1 VPRPGIGKEHGVAS
15 RSRYAAYLAAALTA
29 LAPAAGTADRTG
41 KTPATPPG
49 CAGYLWIDVRCH
61 GATGDGS
68 SDDSPAFAGA
78 VRAALAGDLP
88 LFLSHG
94 TYKLT
99 RRLIIDYTARAGSG
113 FRLIS
118 VGAILDGR
126 SITHGPV
133 LEVACS
139 GGTPAAPKGC
149 FYLKEEGTLFV
160 YADTDAYAVI
170 IGRPDFSDAHN
181 AAKIDHLIVNNAN
194 SGERAGG
201 LQLNYVLN
209 SEIFAVADA
218 AGGAAGIAL
227 EQMQISR
234 LAGAGSAS
242 ARGGAALLIENGYSF
257 ANTIDA
263 IDLEVAPR
271 CLVIASPRAAHNT
284 FLSPY
289 MACPTGVDA
298 TAGNATELV
307 NPLFAGNVKRAFAAA
322 VGVGTIP

>member
-1 VPRPGIGKEHGVAS
+1 VGRRSHSASYLLVA
-15 RSRYAAYLAAALTA
+15 LAA
-29 LAPAAGTADRTG
+29 LAPAAPAGDRIE
-41 KTPATPPG
+41 KPRPA
-49 CAGYLWIDVRCH
+49 CAGSPWIDVRCH
-61 GATGDGS
+61 GAAGNGS
-68 SDDSPAFAGA
+68 TDDSAAIADA

-88 LFLSHG
+88 LFFSHG

-99 RRLIIDYTARAGSG
+99 RRLFIDYAARAGTG

-118 VGAILDGR
+118 VGAVLDGR

-139 GGTPAAPKGC
+139 GGTPTAPKGC
-149 FYLKEEGTLFV
+149 FYFKEEGTLFV
-160 YADTDAYAVI
+160 YADTDAYAVV
-170 IGRPDFSDAHN
+170 IGRRDFSDAHN

-194 SGERAGG
+194 SSARAGG
-201 LQLNYVLN
+201 LQLNYLLN

-234 LAGAGSAS
+234 LEGAGSAS
-242 ARGGAALLIENGYSF
+242 APGGAALLIENGYSF
-257 ANTIDA
+257 ANTIEA
-263 IDLEVAPR
+263 IDLEVASK

-307 NPLFAGNVKRAFAAA
+307 NPLFAGRVKREFAAT

>member
-1 VPRPGIGKEHGVAS
+1 VGR
-15 RSRYAAYLAAALTA
+15 RSRCASYLVVALAA
-29 LAPAAGTADRTG
+29 LAPAAPAGDRV
-41 KTPATPPG
+41 KKPPPA
-49 CAGYLWIDVRCH
+49 CAGSPWIDVRCY
-61 GATGDGS
+61 GAAGNDGT
-68 SDDSPAFAGA
+68 DDSTAIAGA
-78 VRAALAGDLP
+78 LRAALASDLP
-88 LFLSHG
+88 LFFSHG

-99 RRLIIDYTARAGSG
+99 HRLVIDYAGRATTG

-118 VGAILDGR
+118 IGAVLDGR
-126 SITHGPV
+126 SIAHGPV

-139 GGTPAAPKGC
+139 GGTPPAPKGC
-149 FYLKEEGTLFV
+149 FYFKEEGALFV
-160 YADTDAYAVI
+160 YADTDAYAVV

-181 AAKIDHLIVNNAN
+181 AAKIDDLIVNNAN
-194 SGERAGG
+194 SGARAGG

-209 SEIFAVADA
+209 SEIFAVADS

-242 ARGGAALLIENGYSF
+242 ARGGAALLIERGYSF
-257 ANTIDA
+257 ANTIAA

-307 NPLFAGNVKRAFAAA
+307 NPLFAGSVKRQFAAA